1 MQNLN
6 INSTNNFRQNI
17 LKKTLWCIC
26 LLLLNNKIGAQINAD
41 FRFKSSNDSNIF
53 FQQLKNFST
62 NNLDTTTLMPLLRG
76 GIVRCRNIGY
86 IESSIDSF
94 NFQNFIDNNNFESN
108 NKITLKFTAWIHLG
122 ERYEWLSLEN
132 GNIEKTWL
140 QALHFEPRAWKYQQF
155 SYANLLELEKN
166 ILEFAENH
174 GFPFAKIWLD
184 SFQLHPHSNAKK
196 QATAKIFC
204 QKGSFVT
211 FDTLSLEPTI
221 VVTEGGKK
229 VDTLTIRISKNFLAN
244 HLDFQ
249 KGALYSAQKVR
260 LISARLAELPYL
272 REVRPATVRFEG
284 DKAILV
290 LHLAERKASVADGII
305 GIQPSNDPTTGA
317 TKFSIIATGN
327 ADFQNLLG
335 QGERISAKL
344 EQTRAQSPNLDTKF
358 YYPFIFDL
366 PFGTDIN
373 FSLYKRDTTYLDTR
387 FDVGLRY
394 LLRGGDF
401 FKFFWQNNQTANLT
415 IQENILLSTRRLPT
429 TLDVT
434 LNALGVEWQRSR
446 LDYRFNPR
454 RGTVLLLRGSAGERR
469 VRRNVAI
476 EQLRDAFDPNFKFS
490 SLYDSISLKNFQ
502 FKIETQ
508 STFYIPLMQRSTLR
522 LSLMASAILG
532 SQLPSQGEQFRIGGN
547 RLLRGFDE
555 ESFFASRFGVAT
567 LEYRLLIGRNAFLYT
582 FADIGYL
589 EDITPTKRHFDL
601 PSGFGAGISFETGA
615 GILALNLA
623 VGATRQNP
631 IDFRNIKTH
640 FGYIN
645 LF

>member
-1 MQNLN
+1 MLNLN
-6 INSTNNFRQNI
+6 IHLTNHFRCFISNFF
-17 LKKTLWCIC
+17 LWCFC

-41 FRFKSSNDSNIF
+41 FRFKSPNDSNIF

-62 NNLDTTTLMPLLRG
+62 NSLDSAALMQLLRG
-76 GIVRCRNIGY
+76 GIASCRSIGFLA
-86 IESSIDSF
+86 SSIDSF
-94 NFQNFIDNNNFESN
+94 YYQHFTDKNNLQNEPKSN
-108 NKITLKFTAWIHLG
+108 GKLTAWLHLG
-122 ERYEWLSLEN
+122 ERYEWWEVAN

-140 QALHFEPRAWKYQQF
+140 QALHIDLQAWKQQTF
-155 SYANLLELEKN
+155 SYPNVLELEKK

-174 GFPFAKIWLD
+174 GFPFAQVWLD
-184 SFQLHPHSNAKK
+184 SFQIQTHPKNKK
-196 QATAKIFC
+196 QAIAKIFC
-204 QKGSFVT
+204 QKGNFVT
-211 FDTLSLEPTI
+211 FDTLSVEPTI
-221 VVTEGGKK
+221 TVTEGGKK
-229 VDTLTIRISKNFLAN
+229 IDTLTVRISKSFLAN

-249 KGALYSAQKVR
+249 QNALYSAQKIR
-260 LISARLAELPYL
+260 LVSARLTELPYL

-284 DKAILV
+284 NKAILV
-290 LHLAERKASVADGII
+290 LYLAERKASVADGII
-305 GIQPSNDPTTGA
+305 GIQPNNDPSTGA

-335 QGERISAKL
+335 RGERISAKL
-344 EQTRAQSPNLDTKF
+344 EQTRAESPNLDTKF
-358 YYPFIFDL
+358 YYPFVFDL

-387 FDVGLRY
+387 FDVGVRY

-401 FKFFWQNNQTANLT
+401 FKFFWQNNQAANLT
-415 IQENILLSTRRLPT
+415 IQENVLLATRRLPA

-454 RGTVLLLRGSAGERR
+454 RGSVLLLRGSAGERR
-469 VRRNVAI
+469 VHRNIAI
-476 EQLRDAFDPNFKFS
+476 EQLRDVFDPTFNFS
-490 SLYDSISLKNFQ
+490 SLYDSISLTNFQ

-522 LSLMASAILG
+522 LSLVASAILG
-532 SQLPSQGEQFRIGGN
+532 SQLPSQSEQFRIGGN

-589 EDITPTKRHFDL
+589 EDLTPSKRHIDL

-623 VGATRQNP
+623 VGATRQTA

-640 FGYIN
+640 FGYIS

>member
-6 INSTNNFRQNI
+6 INSTNHFRYFI
-17 LKKTLWCIC
+17 SKFFLWCFC
-26 LLLLNNKIGAQINAD
+26 LLLLKNKIGAQSNTD
-41 FRFKSSNDSNIF
+41 FRFKSPNDSNIF

-62 NNLDTTTLMPLLRG
+62 NNLDSLALMQLLRG
-76 GIVRCRNIGY
+76 GIAACRNIGFL
-86 IESSIDSF
+86 ESSVDSF
-94 NFQNFIDNNNFESN
+94 YFQDFIDKNNLQNDS
-108 NKITLKFTAWIHLG
+108 KKAQKLTAWIHIG
-122 ERYEWLSLEN
+122 ERYEWLRLEN

-140 QALHFEPRAWKYQQF
+140 QALHFDPRTWQQQIF
-155 SYANLLELEKN
+155 SPQNMLDIEKK
-166 ILEFAENH
+166 ILDFAENH
-174 GFPFAKIWLD
+174 GFPFAKIWID
-184 SFQLHPHSNAKK
+184 SFQILPNGKGKK
-196 QATAKIFC
+196 SATAKIFC
-204 QKGSFVT
+204 QKGHFIT
-211 FDTLSLEPTI
+211 LDTLSLEPTI
-221 VVTEGGKK
+221 IATEGGKK
-229 VDTLTIRISKNFLAN
+229 MDTLDIRISKKFLAN
-244 HLDFQ
+244 YLDFQ
-249 KGALYSAQKVR
+249 EGALYSAQKMR
-260 LISARLAELPYL
+260 LVSARLAELPYL

-290 LHLAERKASVADGII
+290 LYLAERKASVADGII
-305 GIQPSNDPTTGA
+305 GIQPNNDPTTGA
-317 TKFSIIATGN
+317 TKFNIIATGN

-335 QGERISAKL
+335 RGERISAKL

-387 FDVGLRY
+387 LEVGVRY

-401 FKFFWQNNQTANLT
+401 FKFFWQNNQASNLT
-415 IQENILLSTRRLPT
+415 IQENVLLATRRLPAA
-429 TLDVT
+429 LDIT

-454 RGTVLLLRGSAGERR
+454 RGSVWSLKGSVGERR

-490 SLYDSISLKNFQ
+490 SLYDSINLKNFQ

-522 LSLMASAILG
+522 LSLVASAILG
-532 SQLPSQGEQFRIGGN
+532 SQLPSQSEQFRIGGN

-555 ESFFASRFGVAT
+555 ESFFSSRFGVAT

-601 PSGFGAGISFETGA
+601 PRGFGAGISFETGA

-623 VGATRQNP
+623 IGATRQNAV
-631 IDFRNIKTH
+631 DFRNIKTH
-640 FGYIN
+640 FGYIS